1 MDRIEEHRDQSAILS
16 IHRCVPAP
24 CPSIMT
30 EEELIQF
37 LRIPAISNAKDHHNV
52 VENLKRLRNLPRI
65 HICNKTLYPR
75 EAIVEWIRRQTIIR
89 N

>member
-1 MDRIEEHRDQSAILS
+1 
-16 IHRCVPAP
+16 
-24 CPSIMT
+24 MT

-65 HICNKTLYPR
+65 HICNKALYPK
-75 EAIVEWIRRQTIIR
+75 EAIEEWIQQQTTIG